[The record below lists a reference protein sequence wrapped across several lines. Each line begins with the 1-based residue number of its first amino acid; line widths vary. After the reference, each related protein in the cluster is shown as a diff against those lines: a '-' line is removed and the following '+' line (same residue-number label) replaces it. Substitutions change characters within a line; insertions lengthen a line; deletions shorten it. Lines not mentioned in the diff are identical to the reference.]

1 MRLRAQLLAALC
13 ASALQN
19 ITTVR
24 SRHTLAEPMNLA
36 ALSLFGLIGT
46 YHILHLFL
54 PNIVMAHN
62 AKLTLPI
69 IEEPSPKCQGLFFM
83 SARTIH
89 DGVCRQFMCKAQF
102 MTAGQFMTPFAAS
115 IHARSTIHAV
125 RQFTRRR
132 RNSSGL
138 SRTTASRILNR
149 LFLTGRRG
157 LSIPLRFITQED
169 RALPARTI
177 DPYDPFRFIT

>member
-1 MRLRAQLLAALC
+1 MRLRAQLLAALR

-69 IEEPSPKCQGLFFM
+69 IEEASPKCQGLF
-83 SARTIH
+83 
-89 DGVCRQFMCKAQF
+89 QK
-102 MTAGQFMTPFAAS
+102 
-115 IHARSTIHAV
+115 
-125 RQFTRRR
+125 
-132 RNSSGL
+132 
-138 SRTTASRILNR
+138 
-149 LFLTGRRG
+149 
-157 LSIPLRFITQED
+157 LSITH
-169 RALPARTI
+169 
-177 DPYDPFRFIT
+177 

>member
-54 PNIVMAHN
+54 PNIVMAHS
-62 AKLTLPI
+62 AKLTFPI
-69 IEEPSPKCQGLFFM
+69 IEEAPFKCQGFFCDSKRYRFMRFFRHKKSHPGTHRNDLFY
-83 SARTIH
+83 IQVL
-89 DGVCRQFMCKAQF
+89 VC
-102 MTAGQFMTPFAAS
+102 
-115 IHARSTIHAV
+115 ISTCGFKSRLAHQQKFRICSL
-125 RQFTRRR
+125 FEYF
-132 RNSSGL
+132 RNFSYY
-138 SRTTASRILNR
+138 
-149 LFLTGRRG
+149 
-157 LSIPLRFITQED
+157 LRFFEYCSSNGVLTRFTKWVITIVVAYLYVD
-169 RALPARTI
+169 
-177 DPYDPFRFIT
+177 IT